1 MALAPQGDYV
11 GPTNLAGALAAGVEN
26 ISYDQSLTF
35 TKYVK
40 LVLPFDGFVFWVRAD
55 RLSPLAL
62 RTASLLN
69 VMGMGTSY
77 LGQPETPETASTETE
92 FTVSGSLHYA
102 TDLAQEEAES
112 SSRNR
117 MIFTALSPVRNLN
130 EAGPDVLYLCEHEG
144 IKFTFAARGSYYFQ
158 AGLHHYIGQ
167 AVYQDMATQIVDDPV
182 DFDTTHAVVSN
193 SLPLWIAL
201 NYFEPA
207 WPFIPSF
214 PTARLYPS
222 FLVDQNIAPPWV
234 AVHIGGGDTS
244 ALQGQPLIGPR
255 YQHYQLATDNV
266 RLTFYGL
273 RNNEAQD
280 FMDAL
285 NQYSLDTGYFGIMNT
300 PVIKDVKRTQVE
312 TGTLAQRKEADFQIS
327 YYQTQMRDIARQLIL
342 SATVAFHPGPL
353 VAPIPI
359 IL

>member
-1 MALAPQGDYV
+1 MALAPPADFR
-11 GPTNLAGALAAGVEN
+11 GPTNLAGALAEGVDWL
-26 ISYDQSLTF
+26 SQRQTLTF
-35 TKYVK
+35 VKYVK
-40 LVLPFDGFVFWVRAD
+40 LILPFDGFVFWVKAD
-55 RLSPLAL
+55 QLSPLAL
-62 RTASLLN
+62 RTAALLN
-69 VMGMGTSY
+69 VMGMGTSF
-77 LGQPETPETASTETE
+77 LGQPETPETASTANE
-92 FTVSGSLHYA
+92 FTVEGSFHYVN
-102 TDLAQEEAES
+102 DLEQGEAES
-112 SSRNR
+112 STRSRV
-117 MIFTALSPVRNLN
+117 IFTALDPVRDLL
-130 EAGPDVLYLCEHEG
+130 EAGPDVLYLCTYG
-144 IKFTFAARGSYYFQ
+144 GLRFSFSSDGTNYFQ
-158 AGLHHYIGQ
+158 AGLHHYTGN
-167 AVYQDMATQIVDDPV
+167 AVYNDMATQVVDDPT
-182 DFDTTHAVVSN
+182 DFDAIHPVVSN

-201 NYFEPA
+201 NYFEPN

-222 FLVDQNIAPPWV
+222 FLVAQNILPPWV

-300 PVIKDVKRTQVE
+300 PIIRDVKRNDVE
-312 TGTLAQRKEADFQIS
+312 LGTLAQRKEVDFQIS

-342 SATVAFHPGPL
+342 SATVTFHPGPL
-353 VAPIPI
+353 VAPII
-359 IL
+359 IP